1 MELTLCI
8 RTGEEDRKD
17 VPSPRF
23 LSSFF
28 FFLNIFHNNIFL
40 KCGVRASI
48 TIPLSSVAENESQR
62 NIKSLVLE

>member
-23 LSSFF
+23 LPSFF
-28 FFLNIFHNNIFL
+28 KYFPQQYFFL

-48 TIPLSSVAENESQR
+48 TIALSSVAENESQR